1 MISYNKKFI
10 FIHINKTAG
19 TAVEQSLLEYGD
31 KRVEPKNDLNFELT
45 YKQSQH
51 SNYKEYKEYLG
62 SEYDNFFK
70 FTVVRNPFDRVVSYY
85 LKNSI
90 NQNNLSFSDW
100 VIDRYKNKNFQDYK
114 RMYSDYTH
122 WIDKDNTDFILRFEN
137 LSSDFNILKQK
148 LNIDCELKYH
158 NVNKNRLHY
167 KEYYNEDTKEII
179 TNHFKKELNTFNYK
193 FK

>member
-31 KRVEPKNDLNFELT
+31 KRVEPKNDLNFGLT

-51 SNYKEYKEYLG
+51 FNYKEYKEYLG

>member
-19 TAVEQSLLEYGD
+19 TAVEKSLLEYGD

-51 SNYKEYKEYLG
+51 FNYKEYKEYLG